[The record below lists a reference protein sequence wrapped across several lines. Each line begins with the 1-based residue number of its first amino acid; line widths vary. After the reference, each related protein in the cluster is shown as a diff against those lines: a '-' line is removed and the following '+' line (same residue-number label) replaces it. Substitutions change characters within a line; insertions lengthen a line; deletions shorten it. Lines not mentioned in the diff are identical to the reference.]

1 MILLN
6 DHKAEIEYPL
16 KWTYKII
23 GLDAPAMEAAVAN
36 CIKKEYD
43 FSLSHVSSGGKYQS
57 FSVDV
62 VVENEEERLELF
74 SVLSAHPD
82 ILRII

>member
-1 MILLN
+1 MIILN

-16 KWTYKII
+16 KWTYKVI
-23 GLDAPAMEAAVAN
+23 GLDASATEAAVAN

-43 FSLSHVSSGGKYQS
+43 LSLSHVSSGGKYQS
-57 FSVDV
+57 FSVDII
-62 VVENEEERLELF
+62 VENEEERLALF
-74 SVLSAHPD
+74 NALSAHPD